1 MSSGGGSS
9 GSSAPANTSTNITSN
24 PIASWAQPIANT
36 LIGTAMTNTYNGT
49 VGTDASGNPTFDA
62 TSLKGFTPFGAQRDP
77 NTGAITP
84 INNQDY
90 YNQVQVAGLG
100 VAGPTGLQNQAY
112 QGVSDLQTPGQI
124 GAASQLAG
132 QAGVNAL
139 NAQYNASPINYNQ
152 VQASQF
158 QAPKDVSA
166 QQVQGPSL
174 QNYQMGPANQVQT
187 QDFTGQNVTQYENPY
202 IQNVVN
208 PQIAAAMQQ
217 YGQAGQQEQ
226 ANATQRGAFGGSREA
241 LMAGQNQAAMNQQIN
256 NIMGTGYANAFTNA
270 QQQFN
275 QQQQANLQAQTAN
288 QQAGLT
294 VGQQNLGANL
304 GVQQLGAQLGQQAQQ
319 ANQQAGLQAGLANQQ
334 VGYNTALQNAQQ
346 AQQAALAN
354 QQAQLQ
360 AQQQGI
366 SQQQF
371 GANLGMQGLQQA
383 NQAAGT
389 LGNLGTAQLAAQT
402 GILGLQNQLG
412 GQQQQYNQNVLNQA
426 IQNYSNMQQ
435 YPQQQVANLM
445 NLIRA
450 TPTSQTSTQYQAPP
464 SLLSQAAGLGTA
476 GIAGLGLY
484 NTMSKP

>member
-1 MSSGGGSS
+1 MSSSGPSGGSS
-9 GSSAPANTSTNITSN
+9 TPANTSTNITSN

-49 VGTDASGNPTFDA
+49 VGTDANGNPTFDA

-77 NTGAITP
+77 TTGAITP
-84 INNQDY
+84 ISNQDY

-112 QGVSDLQTPGQI
+112 QGAANLQTPGQI
-124 GAASQLAG
+124 DAASKLAG

-139 NAQYNASPINYNQ
+139 NTQYNASPVDYNK

-158 QAPKDVSA
+158 QAPKDVQA
-166 QQVQGPSL
+166 GNVT
-174 QNYQMGPANQVQT
+174 T
-187 QDFTGQNVTQYENPY
+187 QDFTGENVTKYENPY

-241 LMAGQNQAAMNQQIN
+241 LMAGQNQAALNQQIN

-275 QQQQANLQAQTAN
+275 AQQQANLQAQ
-288 QQAGLT
+288 
-294 VGQQNLGANL
+294 
-304 GVQQLGAQLGQQAQQ
+304 Q
-319 ANQQAGLQAGLANQQ
+319 ANQQTGLQAGLANQQ